1 MRALLWLFAILLLAF
16 LLAPIGIVMA
26 TSFDPSPFMQFPP
39 RHLSPHWYTHFFA
52 SDHWVQPTLLSLRV
66 ALVVTACSTLLGTLA
81 AIGLVRGEFDGRT
94 ALEMFLLS
102 PMVVPI
108 VVLALGLFFLFS
120 SAHLLDHP
128 AALYLGHTIVAT
140 PLVIILVRA
149 GLRTTDPTMER
160 AARSL
165 GASAWRALWHVT
177 LPAIRES
184 IIAGAIFSFLVSF
197 DEVVIAIFVGGP
209 SATTLPKQMWESIR
223 FEIDPT
229 LTAIAS
235 MLTLLAIALLLGGE
249 LVAWRHIQRRRA
261 PAAPG

>member
-1 MRALLWLFAILLLAF
+1 MRAILWIFCCALLVF
-16 LLAPIGIVMA
+16 LVAPILIVMA
-26 TSFDPSPFMQFPP
+26 TSLGPSTFMEFPP
-39 RHLSPHWYTHFFA
+39 RALSLHWYANFFT
-52 SDHWVQPTLLSLRV
+52 SEHWVQPALLSLRV
-66 ALVVTACSTLLGTLA
+66 AIVVTLIATPLGTLA
-81 AIGLVRGEFDGRT
+81 AIGLVRGNFRGRA

-128 AALYLGHTIVAT
+128 VALYLGHTVVAT

-149 GLRTTDPTMER
+149 GLRTTDPATER

-165 GASAWRALWHVT
+165 GASAWRTMRHVT

-184 IIAGAIFSFLVSF
+184 IIAAAVFSFLVSF

-209 SATTLPKQMWESIR
+209 EATTLPKQMWESIR

-235 MLTLLAIALLLGGE
+235 MLTLLAVLVLVIGE
-249 LVAWRHIQRRRA
+249 LVGAHRTR
-261 PAAPG
+261 

>member
-1 MRALLWLFAILLLAF
+1 MRALLWIFCCVLLVF
-16 LLAPIGIVMA
+16 LVAPILIVMA
-26 TSFDPSPFMQFPP
+26 TSLGPSTFMEFPP
-39 RHLSPHWYTHFFA
+39 RALSLHWYANFFT
-52 SDHWVQPTLLSLRV
+52 SEHWVQPALLSLRV
-66 ALVVTACSTLLGTLA
+66 AIVVTLIATPLGTLA
-81 AIGLVRGEFDGRT
+81 AIGLVRGNFRGRA

-128 AALYLGHTIVAT
+128 VALYLGHTVVAT

-149 GLRTTDPTMER
+149 GLRTADPAMER

-165 GASAWRALWHVT
+165 GASAWRTMRHVT

-184 IIAGAIFSFLVSF
+184 IIAAAVFSFLVSF
-197 DEVVIAIFVGGP
+197 DEVVIAIFVGGAE
-209 SATTLPKQMWESIR
+209 ATTLPKQMWESIR

-235 MLTLLAIALLLGGE
+235 MLTLLAVLVLIVGE
-249 LVAWRHIQRRRA
+249 LVGARRTR
-261 PAAPG
+261 

>member
-1 MRALLWLFAILLLAF
+1 MRAVLWLLCSLLLIF
-16 LLAPIGIVMA
+16 LIAPILIVMV
-26 TSFDPSPFMQFPP
+26 TSLNPSPYMEFPP
-39 RHLSPHWYTHFFA
+39 RQISLHWYENFFA
-52 SDHWVQPTLLSLRV
+52 SAHWVQPALLSLRV
-66 ALVVTACSTLLGTLA
+66 AAVVTLCSTVLGTLA
-81 AIGLVRGEFDGRT
+81 AIGLVRSSFRGRG

-102 PMVVPI
+102 PMVVPV

-128 AALYLGHTIVAT
+128 VALYLGHTTIAT

-149 GLRTTDPTMER
+149 GLRTTDPAMER

-165 GASAWRALWHVT
+165 GASAWRTLRYVT
-177 LPAIRES
+177 LPSIRES

-235 MLTLLAIALLLGGE
+235 MLTLLAVAVLIGGE
-249 LVAWRHIQRRRA
+249 LARRPDRS
-261 PAAPG
+261 G

>member
-1 MRALLWLFAILLLAF
+1 MRALLWIFCCLLLVF
-16 LLAPIGIVMA
+16 LVAPILVVMA
-26 TSFDPSPFMQFPP
+26 TSLGPSSFMEFPP
-39 RHLSPHWYTHFFA
+39 RALSLHWYANFFT
-52 SDHWVQPTLLSLRV
+52 SEHWVQPALLSLRV
-66 ALVVTACSTLLGTLA
+66 AIVVTLIATPLGTLA
-81 AIGLVRGEFDGRT
+81 AIGLVRGSFRGRS

-102 PMVVPI
+102 PMVVQI
-108 VVLALGLFFLFS
+108 EVLALGLFFLFS

-128 AALYLGHTIVAT
+128 IALYLGHTIVAT

-149 GLRTTDPTMER
+149 GLRTTDPAMER

-165 GASAWRALWHVT
+165 GASAWRTMRHVT

-184 IIAGAIFSFLVSF
+184 IIAAAVFSFLVSF

-209 SATTLPKQMWESIR
+209 EATTLPKQMWESIR

-235 MLTLLAIALLLGGE
+235 MLTLLAVLVLIVGE
-249 LVAWRHIQRRRA
+249 LVGARRT
-261 PAAPG
+261 G